1 MSIRPLR
8 FLAAFLMCAPVVHAV
23 RPPPVEAPAPA
34 ATPTPGVP
42 AAKEELPAYVL
53 KKRSAFTNPEEV
65 ARAPFWP
72 IGWIKRVKGGPVAE
86 AVQVQAPKVAL
97 DGKSFKVTS
106 IMIGSGTTPSLAVIN
121 SRAYSEG
128 EFLRMPK
135 TPGVVPVRIRV
146 QRIADGSVILQNG
159 DQTLVAPLVRPE
171 LSNPKPEELLID
183 KDR

>member
-1 MSIRPLR
+1 MSIRTFR
-8 FLAAFLMCAPVVHAV
+8 FLAAFLICAPLVHAV
-23 RPPPVEAPAPA
+23 RPPPVEAPAAAEPA
-34 ATPTPGVP
+34 KAEPTAKADVP
-42 AAKEELPAYVL
+42 PYVL
-53 KKRSAFTNPEEV
+53 KNRSVFTNPDEV
-65 ARAPFWP
+65 TRAPFWP
-72 IGWIKRVKGGPVAE
+72 IGWVKRVKGGPVVTAP
-86 AVQVQAPKVAL
+86 VLQAPKVAL
-97 DGKSFKVTS
+97 DGKSFRVTS

-146 QRIADGSVILQNG
+146 QRITDGSVILQNG
-159 DQTLVAPLVRPE
+159 DQTLVANLVRPE